1 MKKTETKENLTENPE
16 TNEETVSKKRKY
28 RKDKPWDNDPTLDK
42 FKIDKFEKGDMKH
55 PLLEQSSFACLFPQ
69 YREKYIKEV
78 FPLIKK
84 RLKEN
89 GIKAELNLIEG
100 SITVST
106 TKELWDPFIILKAR
120 DLVKLLSRSVPYQQA
135 MRILEDGMD
144 CDIIKIRGQVRNK
157 ERFVKRR
164 QRLIGPK
171 GMTLKALELLTN
183 CYILVQGSTVCVMG
197 NFKQLKI
204 VRRIIIDCM
213 NNVHP
218 VYHIKEL
225 MIKKELMKRPELA
238 NENWDR
244 FLPQFK
250 KRNIKKKKKKVD
262 KSKDEE
268 EYNPFPPEQK
278 PRKIDLQLETGEYF
292 AKQEEEGNKKMRKKK
307 KDNNRKNVV
316 REDDQEDNEG
326 NNEETATKKIN
337 KKEEKLKTFIPP
349 EEETYA
355 YQKNEPTLEELKM
368 KFIGK
373 KKQKTQ
379 GNDEKF

>member
-1 MKKTETKENLTENPE
+1 MYNVRKGNLFCFK
-16 TNEETVSKKRKY
+16 S
-28 RKDKPWDNDPTLDK
+28 
-42 FKIDKFEKGDMKH
+42 KIDKFEKGDMKH
-55 PLLEQSSFACLFPQ
+55 PLIEQSSFACLFPQ

-84 RLKEN
+84 KLKEF
-89 GIKAELNLIEG
+89 GVKAELNLIEG
-100 SITVST
+100 SITVATS
-106 TKELWDPFIILKAR
+106 KELWDPFIILKAR
-120 DLVKLLSRSVPYQQA
+120 DLIKLLSRSVPYQQA
-135 MRILEDGMD
+135 MRILEDGID
-144 CDIIKIRGQVRNK
+144 TDIIKIRGQVRNK
-157 ERFVKRR
+157 DRFVKRR

-250 KRNIKKKKKKVD
+250 KRNVKRKKKVID

-278 PRKIDLQLETGEYF
+278 PRKIDLELETGEYF
-292 AKQEEEGNKKMRKKK
+292 ANQGDDLKKK
-307 KDNNRKNVV
+307 KKKKKTEPSKQNKNNDSIENDEKNT
-316 REDDQEDNEG
+316 
-326 NNEETATKKIN
+326 EEVKKISR
-337 KKEEKLKTFIPP
+337 KEEKLKNFIPP
-349 EEETYA
+349 TEEKYSF
-355 YQKNEPTLEELKM
+355 QKNEPSLEDLKN
-368 KFIGK
+368 KFIGRKK
-373 KKQKTQ
+373 KKQ
-379 GNDEKF
+379 NSENEEN